1 MVRLVCL
8 VLVLAVTLNFQ
19 VQDVQGLNLMA
30 DLARKLHI
38 GKSFIIAFEHFT
50 GLNQNLRCDPFWSLA
65 NSGGC

>member
-1 MVRLVCL
+1 MVRLLCL

-50 GLNQNLRCDPFWSLA
+50 GLN
-65 NSGGC
+65 